1 FPSTTRPPPLSPLF
15 PYTTLFRSN
24 IAPWIIVPVP
34 AQGTTGRVL
43 ARRYRRN
50 DRNVVRI
57 IRFTAVF
64 LALMTP
70 RAPSRGWCEPWAGT
84 RSEEH
89 TSELQSP
96 DHLVCRLLL
105 E

>member
-1 FPSTTRPPPLSPLF
+1 NRTGPAAIA
-15 PYTTLFRSN
+15 N
-24 IAPWIIVPVP
+24 IAPWIIVPVL
-34 AQGTTGRVL
+34 AQGTTGGVL

-70 RAPSRGWCEPWAGT
+70 SAPSRGWCEPPIAASCFEAASMVCGVPHPGAGWRGGT
-84 RSEEH
+84 GEPTG
-89 TSELQSP
+89 TS
-96 DHLVCRLLL
+96 
-105 E
+105 